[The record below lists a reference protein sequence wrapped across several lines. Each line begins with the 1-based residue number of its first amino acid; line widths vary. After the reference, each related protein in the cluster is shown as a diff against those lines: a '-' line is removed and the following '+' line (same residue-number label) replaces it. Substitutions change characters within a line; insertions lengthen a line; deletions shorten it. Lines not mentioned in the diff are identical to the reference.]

1 MNNWITNISTSFEIN
16 VDSSMHCSSSMMR
29 YNKVKSQA
37 SGQQKNIHM
46 PIYYQSNKTMDKRK
60 QHFYDD
66 LHNSIFSKLRYWQ
79 TKGSVLGYP
88 PSFQIPFT
96 PESEYQLV
104 IRLFSAPKLLL
115 GSFLFQKVFSSFHC
129 CPSVQ
134 PHSPSANLKPPI
146 HAGFPAFPPAAVL
159 S

>member
-1 MNNWITNISTSFEIN
+1 MLTHQCTAARVWWDN
-16 VDSSMHCSSSMMR
+16 
-29 YNKVKSQA
+29 NKVKSQA
-37 SGQQKNIHM
+37 SGPQKTYICQFITNQIKLW
-46 PIYYQSNKTMDKRK
+46 IKENST
-60 QHFYDD
+60 YDD

-79 TKGSVLGYP
+79 TKGNLLGNP

-96 PESEYQLV
+96 PEAEYQLV
-104 IRLFSAPKLLL
+104 IRLFSAPKLLF

-146 HAGFPAFPPAAVL
+146 HVGLPAFPPARSARKKV
-159 S
+159 